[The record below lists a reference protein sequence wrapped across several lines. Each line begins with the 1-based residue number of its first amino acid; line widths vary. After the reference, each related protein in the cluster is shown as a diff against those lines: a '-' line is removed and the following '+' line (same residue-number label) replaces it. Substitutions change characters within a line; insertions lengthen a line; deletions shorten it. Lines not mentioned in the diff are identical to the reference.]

1 MLPLSK
7 CSWSQ
12 TSEPGAPGLKGLKG
26 QQGALAPNKRSKCST
41 GRTGPCRS
49 LIPTANSYNRYSC
62 DYTAVGSVGL
72 VGALAFATR
81 SRTTSRLR
89 SARSAVVPGKNRHS
103 APVRKWL
110 DDVVIG
116 LGFCPWASPA
126 DEADG
131 IRVVTSKST
140 TSREVFEDLIQEA
153 RGLWAEFLPQSQAG
167 QTNQTK
173 GMAKTTLLV
182 CPNVKAWNRDFRYFH
197 SFYTWH
203 LDSGFALAESLG
215 IKVVPFHPDFALLPR
230 GPETGDHIMVPGPDG
245 QDASAIV
252 LEKNAGKDEAGE
264 YCMAVRFANGDE
276 GLIRHAS
283 VMAQSSDQSSD
294 DDLCRNFT
302 SRAPRPVL
310 HLLRLPDLMKAER
323 EAQRIPKKPRFEKE
337 AKEMEVELDRM
348 AREEARAAF
357 RSGTM
362 RKTHSEE
369 RIEKTDTNCDT
380 NMPKSKDQIGKM
392 KQMRTDQMEVA
403 DGKELAEMRGT
414 TEAVTE
420 RNEFTIK
427 SLGRLRLMEIMESCE
442 DLPSG

>member
-7 CSWSQ
+7 CSWSSQ
-12 TSEPGAPGLKGLKG
+12 VSEPGAPGLKGL
-26 QQGALAPNKRSKCST
+26 QGALAPNKQSKLSY
-41 GRTGPCRS
+41 GRTGPRRS
-49 LIPTANSYNRYSC
+49 LIRTARTYNCSNC
-62 DYTAVGSVGL
+62 SNCCSFYTAVGFA
-72 VGALAFATR
+72 GAFGFAMR
-81 SRTTSRLR
+81 SGSTSRLTR
-89 SARSAVVPGKNRHS
+89 SARSAVVPGRNRHS
-103 APVRKWL
+103 VPVRKWL

-126 DEADG
+126 DEAQG

-140 TSREVFEDLIQEA
+140 SSREVFEDLIQEA
-153 RGLWAEFLPQSQAG
+153 KDLWAEFLPQGQAG
-167 QTNQTK
+167 RTNQ

-203 LDSGFALAESLG
+203 LDSGFALAEPLG
-215 IKVVPFHPDFALLPR
+215 IKVVPFHPDFALLSR

-283 VMAQSSDQSSD
+283 VMAKSSDQSSD

-337 AKEMEVELDRM
+337 AKEIEVELERM

-357 RSGTM
+357 RSGTK

-369 RIEKTDTNCDT
+369 GIEKTDT
-380 NMPKSKDQIGKM
+380 NMPKSKYQARKM
-392 KQMRTDQMEVA
+392 KQSQMSMDQMKVA

-442 DLPSG
+442 DM

>member
-7 CSWSQ
+7 CRSSQ
-12 TSEPGAPGLKGLKG
+12 TPELGAQGLQGLPGAL
-26 QQGALAPNKRSKCST
+26 QAPDKPSKWSTGPWQSGT
-41 GRTGPCRS
+41 GRTVRTANTGPGFGLGFGPCRS
-49 LIPTANSYNRYSC
+49 
-62 DYTAVGSVGL
+62 VGF
-72 VGALAFATR
+72 VGALAFGAFATR
-81 SRTTSRLR
+81 SRITSQLT
-89 SARSAVVPGKNRHS
+89 RSAVVPGKNRHS

-140 TSREVFEDLIQEA
+140 TSRGVFEDLIQEA
-153 RGLWAEFLPQSQAG
+153 KGLWAEFLPQGQAG
-167 QTNQTK
+167 QTNQAA
-173 GMAKTTLLV
+173 GAKTTLLV

-245 QDASAIV
+245 QDASATV

-323 EAQRIPKKPRFEKE
+323 EAQRIPKKPLFEKE
-337 AKEMEVELDRM
+337 AKEMEVELDRE
-348 AREEARAAF
+348 ATEEARAAF

-362 RKTHSEE
+362 NRKTAKSKE
-369 RIEKTDTNCDT
+369 RIEKTET
-380 NMPKSKDQIGKM
+380 NMQKSKDQVGKM
-392 KQMRTDQMEVA
+392 KLMRKGKMEVA

-442 DLPSG
+442 DLPSE

>member
-1 MLPLSK
+1 
-7 CSWSQ
+7 
-12 TSEPGAPGLKGLKG
+12 
-26 QQGALAPNKRSKCST
+26 
-41 GRTGPCRS
+41 
-49 LIPTANSYNRYSC
+49 
-62 DYTAVGSVGL
+62 
-72 VGALAFATR
+72 
-81 SRTTSRLR
+81 
-89 SARSAVVPGKNRHS
+89 
-103 APVRKWL
+103 
-110 DDVVIG
+110 
-116 LGFCPWASPA
+116 
-126 DEADG
+126 
-131 IRVVTSKST
+131 
-140 TSREVFEDLIQEA
+140 
-153 RGLWAEFLPQSQAG
+153 
-167 QTNQTK
+167 
-173 GMAKTTLLV
+173 
-182 CPNVKAWNRDFRYFH
+182 
-197 SFYTWH
+197 
-203 LDSGFALAESLG
+203 
-215 IKVVPFHPDFALLPR
+215 
-230 GPETGDHIMVPGPDG
+230 MVPGPDG

>member
-1 MLPLSK
+1 M
-7 CSWSQ
+7 
-12 TSEPGAPGLKGLKG
+12 
-26 QQGALAPNKRSKCST
+26 RS
-41 GRTGPCRS
+41 
-49 LIPTANSYNRYSC
+49 
-62 DYTAVGSVGL
+62 GS
-72 VGALAFATR
+72 
-81 SRTTSRLR
+81 TSRLTR
-89 SARSAVVPGKNRHS
+89 SARSAVVPGRNRHS
-103 APVRKWL
+103 VPVRKWL

-126 DEADG
+126 DEAQG

-140 TSREVFEDLIQEA
+140 SSREVFEDLIQEA
-153 RGLWAEFLPQSQAG
+153 KDLWAEFLPQGQAG
-167 QTNQTK
+167 RTNQ

-203 LDSGFALAESLG
+203 LDSGFALAEPLG
-215 IKVVPFHPDFALLPR
+215 IKVVPFHPDFALLSR

-283 VMAQSSDQSSD
+283 VMAKSSDQSSD

-337 AKEMEVELDRM
+337 AKEIEVELERM

-357 RSGTM
+357 RSGTK

-369 RIEKTDTNCDT
+369 GIEKTDT
-380 NMPKSKDQIGKM
+380 NMPKSKDQARKM
-392 KQMRTDQMEVA
+392 KQSQMSMDQMKVA

-442 DLPSG
+442 DM